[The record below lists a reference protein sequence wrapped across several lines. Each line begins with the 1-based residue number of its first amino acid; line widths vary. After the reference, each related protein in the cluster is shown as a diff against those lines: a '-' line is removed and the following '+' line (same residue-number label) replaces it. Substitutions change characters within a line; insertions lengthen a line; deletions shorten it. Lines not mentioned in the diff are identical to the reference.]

1 MCVCVCLS
9 LSLARPLV
17 TLSSNCNCL
26 NNREIIVFIN
36 TTFSITCNDSNGDPP
51 PTFTWLKDDIELNNN
66 SATIQQLFNRVS
78 TLTITNIQAKQA
90 GKYTCT
96 ANNIVGNN
104 HQDVIVNI
112 PGKAINNML
121 FKFSALKHRI

>member
-1 MCVCVCLS
+1 MCVCLS
-9 LSLARPLV
+9 LSLSLAQPLV
-17 TLSSNCNCL
+17 TLSSDCNCL
-26 NNREIIVFIN
+26 NNREIIVTIN
-36 TTFSITCNDSNGDPP
+36 TTFSITCNDTIGDPA
-51 PTFTWLKDDIELNNN
+51 PTFTWLKNNIELNND
-66 SATIQQLFNRVS
+66 SVTIQQLSNRVS
-78 TLTITNIQAKQA
+78 SLTFTNIQAKQA
-90 GKYTCT
+90 GRYTCR